1 MGTAGKTEQF
11 CRHMGQI
18 NVYTNIEIIDTH
30 LKTGGNLFGAPP
42 VSSTNNSK
50 TKNHEKHSGGAPW
63 QGADSP
69 RERNGLHHGR
79 NSVASEPADN

>member
-1 MGTAGKTEQF
+1 MVKMGTAGKTGQF
-11 CRHMGQI
+11 CRYIEQI
-18 NVYTNIEIIDTH
+18 NVYTYI
-30 LKTGGNLFGAPP
+30 KTGGNLCGAPP

-50 TKNHEKHSGGAPW
+50 IKNHEKHSWGAPW

-79 NSVASEPADN
+79 NSIASEPADN

>member
-1 MGTAGKTEQF
+1 MSSLVSKMVKKDKAGKKGQF
-11 CRHMGQI
+11 CRHTAHI
-18 NVYTNIEIIDTH
+18 
-30 LKTGGNLFGAPP
+30 KTGGNLFGAPP

-69 RERNGLHHGR
+69 RERNGLHQGC
-79 NSVASEPADN
+79 NSIASKPADN